1 MVAFHFFLCLRNVHR
16 QIATSSDMVI
26 IQKGFQIGLQNVSQ
40 VQILWVFCNKAL
52 VIWALLV
59 E

>member
-1 MVAFHFFLCLRNVHR
+1 MAAFHLFLHLRNMCR
-16 QIATSSDMVI
+16 QIATSSNMLI
-26 IQKGFQIGLQNVSQ
+26 IQKDFQIGLQNVSQ
-40 VQILWVFCNKAL
+40 VQSLQVFCNKEL